1 MLENSHKILDIEID
15 ELLFITDDE
24 VDHRYKEKLKKA
36 QDEKTKNDLENAF
49 RELHEEAKRE
59 QYYKKIINHPS

>member
-1 MLENSHKILDIEID
+1 MLENAHKILDIEID

-36 QDEKTKNDLENAF
+36 QDEKTKNDIESAF
-49 RELHEEAKRE
+49 RELHEETKRE
-59 QYYKKIINHPS
+59 RYYEKITKHP